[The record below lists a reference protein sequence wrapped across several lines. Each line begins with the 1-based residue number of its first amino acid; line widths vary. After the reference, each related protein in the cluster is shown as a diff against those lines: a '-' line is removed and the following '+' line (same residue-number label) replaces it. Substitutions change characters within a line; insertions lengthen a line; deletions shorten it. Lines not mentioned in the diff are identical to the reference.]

1 MTRLLCLF
9 FMPII
14 VLMACNDENK
24 VPENLIQP
32 AKMAE
37 ILENL
42 HLAEAYVNSNFQ
54 YSDTSKFVYKRL
66 EDSILKAQGTQLAVF
81 DSSMRFYQINVK
93 LLDKVYALTVDSLS
107 LKEALSK

>member
-1 MTRLLCLF
+1 MRLLICLF
-9 FMPII
+9 SLPFM
-14 VLMACNDENK
+14 VLMACTDENK
-24 VPENLIQP
+24 VPENLLQP

-54 YSDTSKFVYKRL
+54 YSDSSKFVYKRL

-81 DSSMRFYQINVK
+81 DSSMRFYQKNIK
-93 LLDKVYALTVDSLS
+93 LLDEVYAMTVDSLS
-107 LKEALSK
+107 LKEALYK